1 MWTWKPIFSKIKEEN
16 PNKSVK
22 MGSLLGEWTYDLIN
36 LSIFNKMIKTILKE
50 LKFSV
55 TGFKAFT

>member
-1 MWTWKPIFSKIKEEN
+1 
-16 PNKSVK
+16 

>member
-16 PNKSVK
+16 PNKPVK

-36 LSIFNKMIKTILKE
+36 LSIFNIMIKTILIE

-55 TGFKAFT
+55 TDFKAFT

>member
-1 MWTWKPIFSKIKEEN
+1 
-16 PNKSVK
+16 

-36 LSIFNKMIKTILKE
+36 LSIFNIMIKTILIE

-55 TGFKAFT
+55 TDFKAFT